1 MFAPRNCTP
10 GTTGPPGTGAT
21 SLPTTL
27 PPSTSSADS
36 RPMLERSTAKPPFS
50 TVSDPDCSGSLA
62 LAATARKI
70 PTSTA
75 TASVAT
81 LKRFSTTIRTPL
93 PCCRVEQRRRRL
105 QPKPL
110 ATGAREPDCSED
122 GPLDRLTERS
132 GKVDGVHAL
141 HDVRVGAPLQHRLD
155 QLRILGHRQHRD
167 LHLGVLLAQLGQAGQ
182 PVHLRHSQVEEDEI
196 RLQPLDEGEDLSP
209 VRRLPDDLEP
219 AGFLERTLRALD
231 H

>member
-36 RPMLERSTAKPPFS
+36 RPTLERSTAKPPFS

-110 ATGAREPDCSED
+110 ATGAKSSVARDPTRAEARVQPGGSISEVLVRPAD
-122 GPLDRLTERS
+122 AVVDESVLECIPRRLGAIRDAELP
-132 GKVDGVHAL
+132 V
-141 HDVRVGAPLQHRLD
+141 DVRQVELHRLLGD
-155 QLRILGHRQHRD
+155 PELLRDSL
-167 LHLGVLLAQLGQAGQ
+167 
-182 PVHLRHSQVEEDEI
+182 
-196 RLQPLDEGEDLSP
+196 
-209 VRRLPDDLEP
+209 VR
-219 AGFLERTLRALD
+219 
-231 H
+231 